1 MVRFKNEMLINIT
14 SYHIMVITLIK
25 QSTVP
30 LTLTAAELTIVQKT
44 FKQFKTDRQIT
55 ILCLNDKH
63 VSF

>member
-1 MVRFKNEMLINIT
+1 MLINIT

-30 LTLTAAELTIVQKT
+30 LTLTAAELTIVQKA
-44 FKQFKTDRQIT
+44 FQQFKTDRQIT
-55 ILCLNDKH
+55 ILWLNDKH